1 MSKFP
6 APIIKK
12 PQASV
17 RLTDVAKM
25 VGVSTATVSR
35 ALANPESVSPATRKT
50 ILDAVRKAG
59 YTPNVAARN
68 LRVRHTKMVLVVVSQ
83 ISNVVFAGVLSGID
97 EELNLHGYGLIIGHL
112 DNKPE
117 REEHFI
123 KMALSGAVDGI
134 LLLSLRR
141 LPQGH
146 GLTMLDARLPMVAL
160 NEKLEGASFPQI
172 TVNDRAAV
180 HEIIK
185 HLYDLGHRRFGHIAG
200 PDHNYTGLERRHG
213 FTEAVTKLGLDPASA
228 PVWQGNY
235 AFEDGAVFGPL
246 FMQMQ
251 PRPTA
256 IFAANDEMAIGF
268 IKYIQQQGLRV
279 PQDVSVVGFDGIA
292 YAKYLSPT
300 LTSVVQPRCEIGRA
314 AALLLVK
321 QLRGET
327 VTADVEL
334 GATLMLG
341 ESTGPVKA

>member
-1 MSKFP
+1 MRLVR
-6 APIIKK
+6 K
-12 PQASV
+12 PKASV

-117 REEHFI
+117 REDHFI
-123 KMALSGAVDGI
+123 KMALSGAVDGV

-146 GLTMLDARLPMVAL
+146 GLTMLDARLPMVTL
-160 NEKLEGASFPQI
+160 NEKLEGANCPEV
-172 TVNDRAAV
+172 TVNDRQAV
-180 HEIIK
+180 QQIVE
-185 HLYDLGHRRFGHIAG
+185 HLYDLGHRRFAHIAG
-200 PDHNYTGLERRHG
+200 PDHNYTGLARRAG
-213 FTEAVTKLGLDPASA
+213 FLEALGHLGLDAAQMPI
-228 PVWQGNY
+228 WQGHY
-235 AFEDGAVFGPL
+235 SFEDGGVVGPQFMKL
-246 FMQMQ
+246 F

-256 IFAANDEMAIGF
+256 VFAANDEMAIGF
-268 IKYIQQQGLRV
+268 IKYIQHHGLRV

-292 YAKYLSPT
+292 YADYLNPT
-300 LTSVVQPRCEIGRA
+300 VTNVVQPCREIGRA
-314 AALLLVK
+314 AALMLVK
-321 QLRGET
+321 QLRGEPA
-327 VTADVEL
+327 ADVEIKAAL
-334 GATLMLG
+334 KIG
-341 ESTGPVKA
+341 ESSGPARA